1 MQVLNMHAPAASTIY
16 LDATSMLDVVQWKGP
31 SWCDMFTRLAGR
43 LPSTGS
49 RRLKVRQ
56 DDFAVGD

>member
-1 MQVLNMHAPAASTIY
+1 MHAPAASTIY
-16 LDATSMLDVVQWKGP
+16 LNATTMLDVIQWKGP
-31 SWCDMFTRLAGR
+31 SLCDMFTSLAGR

-49 RRLKVRQ
+49 RRLKVSQ